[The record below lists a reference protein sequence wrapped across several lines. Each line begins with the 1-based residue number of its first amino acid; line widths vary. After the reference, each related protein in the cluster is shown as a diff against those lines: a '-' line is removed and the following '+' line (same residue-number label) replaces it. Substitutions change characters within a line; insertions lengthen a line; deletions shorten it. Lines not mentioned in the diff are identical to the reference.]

1 MPPITLM
8 TVTRGQM
15 HDLAREV
22 RALQTTIGA
31 IVVIM
36 AVAVALLISF

>member
-1 MPPITLM
+1 MPPITPM
-8 TVTRGQM
+8 TVTRDQM

-22 RALQTTIGA
+22 RALQTAIGA

-36 AVAVALLISF
+36 AVAVALIGNA

>member
-15 HDLAREV
+15 HGLVREV
-22 RALQTTIGA
+22 RALQTAIGA